1 MKALV
6 LAGGLPQIELIRQLK
21 ERNIVLPVIIGGAAV
36 DGEFAREINAIY
48 AADAMETVRAA
59 QKIIGEK

>member
-21 ERNIVLPVIIGGAAV
+21 DRKIETILCDGSATALARPYV
-36 DGEFAREINAIY
+36 DLFIRY
-48 AADAMETVRAA
+48 RFLMLR
-59 QKIIGEK
+59 Q